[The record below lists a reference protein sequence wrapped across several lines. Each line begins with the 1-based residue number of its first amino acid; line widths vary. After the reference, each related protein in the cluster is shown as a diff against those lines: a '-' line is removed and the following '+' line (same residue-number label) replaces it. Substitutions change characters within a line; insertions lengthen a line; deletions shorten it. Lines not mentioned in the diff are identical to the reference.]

1 MNDDPYSAACRAVVE
16 AFVAAYPEF
25 TRNRLDVIAP
35 GVALDDA
42 LEQGTQW
49 LAGELGQWARLATS
63 EQQRG
68 PLQVFQTA
76 MAFPTAALEDLGVA
90 APSRDSGAQRAMPGD
105 TYDLAPA
112 SSRDIGED
120 AWQAH
125 VAWGIAKARV
135 MADAV
140 PAAKSQLSL
149 AIVVVTMDP
158 SDRESIEQVAAG
170 RSLPARHWRNPGAI
184 GAGLATEIPRWSVVD
199 ASHAAA
205 DDAVRM
211 LAEAGSKVAVY
222 GPAPDDVAMTRWMA
236 LGAATVIDRP
246 RLAAVL
252 ESWLPIQA

>member
-1 MNDDPYSAACRAVVE
+1 VNDNSYSAACLAVAE
-16 AFVAAYPEF
+16 AFVAAYPPF
-25 TRNRLDVIAP
+25 TRSRLEAIAP
-35 GVALDDA
+35 GLAIDDA
-42 LEQGTQW
+42 LDQGRQW
-49 LAGELGQWARLATS
+49 LAGELGQWARLSTN
-63 EQQRG
+63 EQRRG
-68 PLQVFQTA
+68 PLQIFQTA

-90 APSRDSGAQRAMPGD
+90 APSRDPGAQRALPGD
-105 TYDLAPA
+105 EYNLAPA

-140 PAAKSQLSL
+140 PAAESQLSL
-149 AIVVVTMDP
+149 SIAVVTMNT
-158 SDRESIEQVAAG
+158 SDRESIEQVAAA
-170 RSLPARHWRNPGAI
+170 RSLPARKWRNPGAI

-199 ASHAAA
+199 AGHAAA
-205 DDAVRM
+205 DDAVRV

-222 GPAPDDVAMTRWMA
+222 GPAPDDVAMARWMA

-252 ESWLPIQA
+252 DSWLPRQA